1 MIVQIGIVVGGIVE
15 SFSIDIERP
24 LSHLL
29 VEMVEELVAPA
40 RQIAGIDDADWGSSE
55 RGARSGEG
63 RGLRGGE
70 EVEDVETEDGVQE
83 PMCYE
88 MILHFLVVDNQ
99 EIGI

>member
-1 MIVQIGIVVGGIVE
+1 MIVQIGIVVGGVVE

-40 RQIAGIDDADWGSSE
+40 RQIAGIDDMDWGGGK
-55 RGARSGEG
+55 RRARSGERG
-63 RGLRGGE
+63 RLRGGE
-70 EVEDVETEDGVQE
+70 EVEDVETENGVLE